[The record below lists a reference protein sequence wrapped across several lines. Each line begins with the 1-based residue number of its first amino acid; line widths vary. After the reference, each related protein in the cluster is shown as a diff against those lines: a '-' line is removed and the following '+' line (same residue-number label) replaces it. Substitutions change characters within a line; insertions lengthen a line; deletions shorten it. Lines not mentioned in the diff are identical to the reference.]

1 MEKTNTT
8 PWDPAE
14 HLETEEDIAAYLNVA
29 LEEGDVSLTRAVL
42 GDIASA
48 RSDRLPE

>member
-14 HLETEEDIAAYLNVA
+14 HLETEEDMAAYLNVA
-29 LEEGDVSLTRAVL
+29 LDEGDVSLTMAVL
-42 GDIASA
+42 RDIARA
-48 RSDRLPE
+48 KSDRLPE